1 MKTKFK
7 IPKKAKKIPVNDI
20 YLQSFSINGFI
31 INVWSNKKNRFFT
44 VGVRKPGFE
53 QQFQKFCDKKEVES
67 ILKNE
72 GL

>member
-53 QQFQKFCDKKEVES
+53 Q
-67 ILKNE
+67 
-72 GL
+72 